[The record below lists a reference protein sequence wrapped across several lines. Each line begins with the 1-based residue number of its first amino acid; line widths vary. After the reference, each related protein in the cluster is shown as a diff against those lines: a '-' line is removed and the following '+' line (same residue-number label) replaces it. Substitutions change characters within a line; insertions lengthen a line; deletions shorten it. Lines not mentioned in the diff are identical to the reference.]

1 MKAQTFSETRGR
13 GSFDQEELVGRNALA
28 ALTAILFL
36 QTGCAI
42 LHHVQI
48 GQIDSRDGNAA
59 WIPFEV
65 MVSETGVNTEEIGRF
80 AKAAN
85 NGQNNA
91 VSDAAAIVSLFQ
103 IGPRTGNLVYNQTYA
118 EKVIYL
124 IHEKCPSGRVTGLMS
139 VREMRKYPAISGEIV
154 KVTGYCLRT
163 RKAGKGSDT

>member
-1 MKAQTFSETRGR
+1 M
-13 GSFDQEELVGRNALA
+13 A
-28 ALTAILFL
+28 AGGFAAAMLMQA
-36 QTGCAI
+36 GCAI

-48 GQIDSRDGNAA
+48 GQVDGRDGNSA
-59 WIPFEV
+59 WVPFEV
-65 MVSETGVNTEEIGRF
+65 MVSETGVNTEEIGRY

-85 NGQNNA
+85 NGGNNA

-103 IGPRTGNLVYNQTYA
+103 IGPRTGNLVYNPSYA

-163 RKAGKGSDT
+163 RKAGKGSNT

>member
-1 MKAQTFSETRGR
+1 MKRSIWA
-13 GSFDQEELVGRNALA
+13 
-28 ALTAILFL
+28 TAVAVMVL

-48 GQIDSRDGNAA
+48 GQVDSRDANSA

-85 NGQNNA
+85 NGNNNA

-103 IGPRTGNLVYNQTYA
+103 IGPRTGNLVYNQAYA
-118 EKVIYL
+118 EKVIYM
-124 IHEKCPSGRVTGLMS
+124 IHEKCPSGRVTGLSS

-163 RKAGKGSDT
+163 RKAGKGSDS